1 MLYRSKKGAG
11 VMLQLFRRLD
21 RAAGRLNPLLMVI
34 AIGLAIL
41 DLSCLISLLD
51 TGSLAVHR
59 GSLSPA
65 MSAPAIGAVPN

>member
-65 MSAPAIGAVPN
+65 MSAPAIGVAPN

>member
-59 GSLSPA
+59 DSLSPA
-65 MSAPAIGAVPN
+65 MSAPAIGAAPN

>member
-21 RAAGRLNPLLMVI
+21 RAAGRPNPLLMVI

-65 MSAPAIGAVPN
+65 MSAPAIGAAPN